1 MEKGKREM
9 NLSVIQTAFAL
20 RQFPFPCNAAQKAV
34 ELAWQL
40 NPARDA
46 LSALRAQRER
56 DTAALTIGSGLNLFQ
71 AVKEGL

>member
-20 RQFPFPCNAAQKAV
+20 RQFPFPCNAAQNAV
-34 ELAWQL
+34 KLAWQL

-56 DTAALTIGSGLNLFQ
+56 HTAATANLGLNLFKTI
-71 AVKEGL
+71 KEGL